1 MSTLKVNTIK
11 PQSGTTVAV
20 SGTLEVSG
28 TINAYEFNT
37 ITTNAHSGS
46 NVFGN
51 SSGDTHQ
58 FTGSIFL
65 SELQLMASGKELQF
79 ADDGEHISGDGS
91 TLSIVSEA
99 GSIAI
104 GAALADGQTLKLGK
118 NGAVETII
126 APHGTAG
133 NESYSVINT
142 AGDTD
147 GTDAAGA
154 ILLSAVAGGIGLA
167 WADGKDLWAEGGR
180 AVITA
185 NEDAADC
192 IKLHADAGT
201 SQTITI
207 VNDAGTDAA
216 AIGLTATAGGI
227 TFSADTATFASANST
242 DPLVVIKNTTNDANG
257 ARLRF
262 VKDKGAAGA
271 ANDVA
276 GLIEFYAD
284 DAAQSQVLFAKME
297 AAVAVHTDG
306 QEGGKLTLGVASHD
320 GEMVSAVTIEDGS
333 AEDEVNV
340 TFASNII
347 INSETATAPGAGWS
361 AGVTSYVRRL
371 NGEVV
376 TTILVDLGAA
386 SAIVPATDGY
396 AVGDNTG
403 EASYLTKLT
412 NAVNGVVTIVEVAC
426 VETPDSSGTQVT
438 DLNLHLNSAS
448 KNANA
453 QVDTGTHIALL
464 DGGDEDEGWDS
475 GASQGQSIGATGVP
489 TASNAIGLASGG
501 TDWYLYLTAG
511 DSTGN
516 GSDTYTHGKFV
527 ITLYGH
533 DF

>member
-262 VKDKGAAGA
+262 VKDKGSAGADGDDIGIIEFVGDDAAQTQTTFAKIVAEVSEADDTDEAGKLTFYVAESDGTTTALAAGLILEGEHATDGEVDVTIAAGA
-271 ANDVA
+271 ASTTTVSGDLTVTSATTFTRPSVTN
-276 GLIEFYAD
+276 LAD
-284 DAAQSQVLFAKME
+284 DESIPITA
-297 AAVAVHTDG
+297 T
-306 QEGGKLTLGVASHD
+306 
-320 GEMVSAVTIEDGS
+320 MVNVDANGS
-333 AEDEVNV
+333 ARTGIRFAGTGTAGQILIVN
-340 TFASNII
+340 
-347 INSETATAPGAGWS
+347 
-361 AGVTSYVRRL
+361 
-371 NGEVV
+371 
-376 TTILVDLGAA
+376 
-386 SAIVPATDGY
+386 
-396 AVGDNTG
+396 NTG
-403 EASYLTKLT
+403 EEDLTLHNT
-412 NAVNGVVTIVEVAC
+412 EGTCLVRGISADADTIESEGVYVFISDGEFWNYIGGGA
-426 VETPDSSGTQVT
+426 DS
-438 DLNLHLNSAS
+438 
-448 KNANA
+448 
-453 QVDTGTHIALL
+453 
-464 DGGDEDEGWDS
+464 
-475 GASQGQSIGATGVP
+475 
-489 TASNAIGLASGG
+489 
-501 TDWYLYLTAG
+501 AG
-511 DSTGN
+511 DGL
-516 GSDTYTHGKFV
+516 GEG
-527 ITLYGH
+527 
-533 DF
+533 